1 MKTGTNWEEIEQYLD
16 GKLTA
21 TETAAFEHK
30 LQTDN
35 ELLQLVLEQKK
46 IKESLAAYAERL
58 VLKQKLEQIHI
69 DTIAQHQ
76 HTQQNKLKVFWLQH
90 YKTMAVAASVSLL
103 VAISTLVYINF
114 QKVQTRQSANFK
126 ALRKDVDR
134 IKRSQSV
141 LINNLNA
148 VPKKTEIAP
157 ANYSGTGFA
166 LTHDGYFI
174 TSLHVIKDADSVFIQ
189 NQNAQTYKAVTVF
202 RNEAADIAIL
212 KVVSPN
218 FESYKTIPYSFTE
231 KSGNIGEHVFTLGF
245 PREDMVYGEGALSAA
260 SGFEGDTVSYQVS
273 IPVNP
278 GNSGGPLI
286 DDKGNIIGL
295 ISGLQT
301 ETQGAAFA
309 VKSQS
314 IISIIHDLAKDS
326 LDEGFK
332 LNKRNNLVGLSR
344 VNQIKMLKDYIVTIK
359 VYNQE

>member
-1 MKTGTNWEEIEQYLD
+1 MKTGKDWEEMEQYLD
-16 GKLTA
+16 GKLSA
-21 TETAAFEHK
+21 SEANLFEIK
-30 LQTDN
+30 LQSDN
-35 ELLQLVLEQKK
+35 ELLQLMLEHKK
-46 IKESLAAYAERL
+46 MKEALTAYSERL
-58 VLKQKLEQIHI
+58 ALKQKLEQIHLESF
-69 DTIAQHQ
+69 AQLPKKQ
-76 HTQQNKLKVFWLQH
+76 ENKVRVFWIQH

-103 VAISTLVYINF
+103 VAISTILYINF

-126 ALRKDVDR
+126 ALRKDMDR
-134 IKRSQSV
+134 IKRSQSA

-148 VPKKTEIAP
+148 PKKTEIAP

-166 LTHDGYFI
+166 LTQDGYFI

-202 RNEAADIAIL
+202 RNEQSDIAIL

-218 FESYKTIPYSFTE
+218 FESYRALPYSFTD
-231 KSGNIGEHVFTLGF
+231 KLGNIGEHVFTLGF

-260 SGFEGDTVSYQVS
+260 SGFEGDTVSYQIS

-278 GNSGGPLI
+278 GNSGGPLL

-295 ISGLQT
+295 ISGKQT
-301 ETQGAAFA
+301 ETEGAAFA

-314 IISIIHDLAKDS
+314 IISIIQELAKDS

-332 LNKRNNLVGLSR
+332 LNKKNNLAGLSR

>member
-1 MKTGTNWEEIEQYLD
+1 MKTGQDWEEMEQYLD
-16 GKLTA
+16 GKLS
-21 TETAAFEHK
+21 AADANLFEIK
-30 LQTDN
+30 LQTDT
-35 ELLQLVLEQKK
+35 ELLQLLLEHKK
-46 IKESLAAYAERL
+46 MKEALTAYGDR
-58 VLKQKLEQIHI
+58 VILKQKLEQIHLQSL
-69 DTIAQHQ
+69 AQTAQ
-76 HTQQNKLKVFWLQH
+76 NSQNKLKVFWLQH

-126 ALRKDVDR
+126 ALRKDMDK
-134 IKRSQSV
+134 IKRSQNA
-141 LINNLNA
+141 LINNIN
-148 VPKKTEIAP
+148 TEKRAEETI

-166 LTHDGYFI
+166 LTQDGYFI

-189 NQNAQTYKAVTVF
+189 NQNEQTYKAVTVF
-202 RNEAADIAIL
+202 RNEQSDIAIL

-218 FESYKTIPYSFTE
+218 FESYKVLPYSFTE

-278 GNSGGPLI
+278 GNSGGPLL
-286 DDKGNIIGL
+286 DDNGNIIGL
-295 ISGLQT
+295 ISGKQT
-301 ETQGAAFA
+301 ETEGAAFA

-314 IISIIHDLAKDS
+314 IIAIIQDLAKDS
-326 LDEGFK
+326 LEEGFR
-332 LNKRNNLVGLSR
+332 LNKKNQLAGLSR

>member
-1 MKTGTNWEEIEQYLD
+1 MKTGKDWEEMEQYLD
-16 GKLTA
+16 GKLSA
-21 TETAAFEHK
+21 SDANLFEIK
-30 LQTDN
+30 LQTDH
-35 ELLQLVLEQKK
+35 ELLQLMLEHKK
-46 IKESLAAYAERL
+46 MKESLAAYGER
-58 VLKQKLEQIHI
+58 VILKQKLEKIHL
-69 DTIAQHQ
+69 DTVAQ
-76 HTQQNKLKVFWLQH
+76 TPQNNQSKLKVFWIQH

-103 VAISTLVYINF
+103 VAISTLVYINY
-114 QKVQTRQSANFK
+114 QKVQIRQSANFK
-126 ALRKDVDR
+126 ALRKDMDR
-134 IKRSQSV
+134 IKRSQKAIIS
-141 LINNLNA
+141 NLNTT
-148 VPKKTEIAP
+148 KKEEIAP

-166 LTHDGYFI
+166 LTNDGYFI

-189 NQNAQTYKAVTVF
+189 NQNAQTFKAVTVF
-202 RNEAADIAIL
+202 RNEQSDIAIL

-218 FESYKTIPYSFTE
+218 FEAYKALPYSFTD

-260 SGFEGDTVSYQVS
+260 SGFEGDTVSYQIS

-278 GNSGGPLI
+278 GNSGGPLV

-295 ISGLQT
+295 ISGKQT
-301 ETQGAAFA
+301 ETEGAAFA

-314 IISIIHDLAKDS
+314 IISIIQELAKDS

-332 LNKRNNLVGLSR
+332 LNKKNNLAGLSR

>member
-1 MKTGTNWEEIEQYLD
+1 MKTGKDWEEMEQYLD
-16 GKLTA
+16 GKLSA
-21 TETAAFEHK
+21 TEANMFEIK
-30 LQTDN
+30 LQSDT
-35 ELLQLVLEQKK
+35 ELLQLMLEHKK
-46 IKESLAAYAERL
+46 MKESLAAYSERL
-58 VLKQKLEQIHI
+58 ALKQKLEQIHFS
-69 DTIAQHQ
+69 TITKAAQKQ
-76 HTQQNKLKVFWLQH
+76 ESKVKVFWLQH

-103 VAISTLVYINF
+103 VAISTILYINF

-126 ALRKDVDR
+126 ALRKDMDR
-134 IKRSQSV
+134 IKRSQSA

-148 VPKKTEIAP
+148 PKKAEIAP

-189 NQNAQTYKAVTVF
+189 NQNEQTYKAVTVF
-202 RNEAADIAIL
+202 RNEQSDIAIL
-212 KVVSPN
+212 KVVSPD
-218 FESYKTIPYSFTE
+218 FEAYKALPFSFTE
-231 KSGNIGEHVFTLGF
+231 KSGSIGEHVFTLGF

-260 SGFEGDTVSYQVS
+260 SGFEGDTVSYQIS

-278 GNSGGPLI
+278 GNSGGPLL

-295 ISGLQT
+295 ISGKQT
-301 ETQGAAFA
+301 ETEGAAFA

-314 IISIIHDLAKDS
+314 IISIIQELAKDS

-332 LNKRNNLVGLSR
+332 LNRKNNLAGLSR

>member
-1 MKTGTNWEEIEQYLD
+1 MKTGKDWEEMEQYLD
-16 GKLTA
+16 GKLSA
-21 TETAAFEHK
+21 SEANLFEIK

-35 ELLQLVLEQKK
+35 ELLQLMLEHKK
-46 IKESLAAYAERL
+46 MKEALSAYGER
-58 VLKQKLEQIHI
+58 VMLKQKLEQIHLASI
-69 DTIAQHQ
+69 VKSQQKPQH
-76 HTQQNKLKVFWLQH
+76 NLKVFWIQH

-114 QKVQTRQSANFK
+114 QRVQTRQSANFK
-126 ALRKDVDR
+126 ALRKDMDK
-134 IKRSQSV
+134 IKRSQSA
-141 LINNLNA
+141 LINNLNT
-148 VPKKTEIAP
+148 PKKEEIAP

-166 LTHDGYFI
+166 LTQDGYFI
-174 TSLHVIKDADSVFIQ
+174 TSLHIIKDADSVFIQ
-189 NQNAQTYKAVTVF
+189 NQNAETFKAVTVF
-202 RNEAADIAIL
+202 RNEQSDIAIL

-218 FESYKTIPYSFTE
+218 FEAYKTLPYSFTD

-260 SGFEGDTVSYQVS
+260 SGFEGDTVSYQIS

-278 GNSGGPLI
+278 GNSGGPLL

-295 ISGLQT
+295 ISGKQT
-301 ETQGAAFA
+301 ETEGAAFA

-314 IISIIHDLAKDS
+314 IISIIQELAKDS

-332 LNKRNNLVGLSR
+332 LNKKNNLAGLSR